1 MKNQIKLKEVQ
12 VLKQFYQLENS
23 KKRYILFRGGTR
35 SGKTISIIQNL
46 LCKMDRYNNL
56 TIVIGVETL
65 QQSKASLINYIEDW
79 IYNLRMFNRF
89 KINKSDWTFENI
101 NTKSLIRIIPADKDS
116 KWYGVSADIF
126 WFNEAQHINYNIFE
140 QAQMRLPD
148 RKDFSNQMILDF
160 NPTNPY
166 SWVRDLEKKNDIDV
180 FISTYKDNPFLGNK
194 QIDEYETWKDTNYNK
209 WLVFGCGE
217 YGDVRGAIY
226 TNWSLCN
233 EFPNTDKVWYGLD
246 FGFTNDPTTLIKLG
260 LQNGELF
267 VDELIYE
274 RGLTNSDIAEYI
286 RSLGITNRDEI
297 IADSAEP
304 KSIEEIRREGFNI
317 KGAKKGKDSINSG
330 IDILQRYKINI
341 TKNSKNINDEII
353 NYTWIEN
360 RSKGEFINKPTNGWN
375 HALDAIRYVALEKLG
390 IKNSGSYHIRRA

>member
-1 MKNQIKLKEVQ
+1 M
-12 VLKQFYQLENS
+12 
-23 KKRYILFRGGTR
+23 RGGTR

-330 IDILQRYKINI
+330 IYILQRYKINI